1 MTGSAVRRGHERVR
15 RLVASAALSTDV
27 PWLLLVT
34 APVRDA
40 HGSFDDAGSAR
51 LRDWARDQVASWPGP
66 VPIADEPP
74 LVQADRVVFSSA
86 SASASASAPSSDA
99 PGARYRCEF
108 HADGSA
114 LIALA
119 AGGFRENPVDGVP
132 VWAIGEGAIAWITIA
147 ALRLAAAY
155 ADRAG
160 VLGGAVVE
168 TAVTPYGDDGASP
181 IEVWNHDR
189 HTYGP
194 AGCRLVA
201 VEPSRRVADL
211 SRCLSAGLAGV
222 ARPSV
227 VDVLSRFGLSGERH
241 IDQSGVI
248 RRGNFT
254 GFDDHILAWTEAIGI
269 PSRP

>member
-1 MTGSAVRRGHERVR
+1 MTGSAVRQGYERVR
-15 RLVASAALSTDV
+15 RLVGSAALSTDV
-27 PWLLLVT
+27 PWLLLVA
-34 APVRDA
+34 APVRGA
-40 HGSFDDAGSAR
+40 RGSFDEAGTAR
-51 LRDWARDQVASWPGP
+51 LRDWARDHVASWPGP
-66 VPIADEPP
+66 VPIAAEPP
-74 LVQADRVVFSSA
+74 LVQADRVVFSP
-86 SASASASAPSSDA
+86 APSSDA
-99 PGARYRCEF
+99 LGARYRCEF

-119 AGGFRENPVDGVP
+119 AGGFRESPADGVP

-155 ADRAG
+155 SDRAG
-160 VLGGAVVE
+160 VLGRAMVE

-194 AGCRLVA
+194 AGGRLVA
-201 VEPSRRVADL
+201 VEPSHRVADL
-211 SRCLSAGLAGV
+211 SRCLSPGLAGV

-227 VDVLSRFGLSGERH
+227 VDVLRQFGLSGQRH

-248 RRGNFT
+248 RRGGFT
-254 GFDDHILAWTEAIGI
+254 GFDDRILAWAEAIGI